1 MKSATMGYCGS
12 HELFLQFKTS
22 VVELVGGSG
31 PHEGNILVNG
41 QPVCDDGHDVQ
52 NAKLAETKMLQH
64 KKNQKVTCNMLE
76 LSIDY
81 LAL

>member
-31 PHEGNILVNG
+31 PHEGNILIGG
-41 QPVCDDGHDVQ
+41 QPVCDDGHDDQ
-52 NAKLAETKMLQH
+52 NALVVCRFAETCSFSVESK
-64 KKNQKVTCNMLE
+64 T
-76 LSIDY
+76 
-81 LAL
+81 